1 MKNITYK
8 TFTYQ
13 IPFNITCTVSGVVK
27 TYTSEEYINGKID
40 RFGGL
45 DQLRANYISRDAK
58 KTAKEK
64 GTTLKEVTIEKP
76 LAVQVV
82 FEQAKAPVPLTKET
96 NEADVCHNPR
106 FVIDGKPCSTC
117 AFFSVCKYKDTPIGL
132 KMIGKKLK
140 QKAA

>member
-40 RFGGL
+40 RFGSL
-45 DQLRANYISRDAK
+45 DLLLANYISRDAK
-58 KTAKEK
+58 KTAKAK
-64 GTTLKEVTIEKP
+64 GTTLKEITVEKP
-76 LAVQVV
+76 LQVPVV
-82 FEQAKAPVPLTKET
+82 FEATKAPIPLTKES

-117 AFFSVCKYKDTPIGL
+117 AFFSVCKYKDTLAGI
-132 KMIGKKLK
+132 KVIGKRMK
-140 QKAA
+140 KAA